1 MLKVKAITDLG
12 VREMELSQKT
22 VETLNKQM
30 DEHPEG
36 IPYIDD
42 EGHQLKILGV
52 AVVTRALIGKRI
64 KVGNF

>member
-1 MLKVKAITDLG
+1 MLKVRAITNLG

-42 EGHQLKILGV
+42 EGYQLKILGV
-52 AVVTRALIGKRI
+52 VVVTRALIGKRI